1 MVLLNKRGRLSEG
14 WTCWDIKGCLLTKS
28 STSSGSEVDT
38 FMPLALRVSVIHC
51 RKKKPKRVRRG
62 GEDEQVIRHDV
73 GCRETFLAHL

>member
-1 MVLLNKRGRLSEG
+1 
-14 WTCWDIKGCLLTKS
+14 
-28 STSSGSEVDT
+28 
-38 FMPLALRVSVIHC
+38 MPLALRVSVTHC